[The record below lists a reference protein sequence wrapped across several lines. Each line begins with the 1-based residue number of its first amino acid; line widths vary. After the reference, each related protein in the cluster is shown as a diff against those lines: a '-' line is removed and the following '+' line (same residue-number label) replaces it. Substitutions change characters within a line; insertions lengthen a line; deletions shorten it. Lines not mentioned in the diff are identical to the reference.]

1 MQYCSYSIRLYFHH
15 QSHPQL
21 GVVLLWL
28 RLFVFSG
35 VISLLFS
42 SSTLGTYWL
51 WSLSFSAISLCLFI
65 LSMRFSRQKY
75 WSSLPFPLQWTNFC
89 QNSPPWPAHLGWP
102 YMAWFI
108 ALLSETRLS
117 SMWSVWLVLSGC
129 GFHSDCSLMDN
140 DKKLM
145 EASWWERLT
154 EGDTG
159 SCSDGQGYAQ

>member
-1 MQYCSYSIRLYFHH
+1 MPGSYAILLFSEPYFTSITSYIHNQALF
-15 QSHPQL
+15 S
-21 GVVLLWL
+21 LWL
-28 RLFVFSG
+28 HVFILFR

-117 SMWSVWLVLSGC
+117 SMWSVWLVFSGC

-154 EGDTG
+154 D
-159 SCSDGQGYAQ
+159 DIQ